1 MVESILERRFGNS
14 LKKLHAEC
22 DSLRLKCNQSKRH
35 LQEARKQMHS
45 SSSQLDFL
53 ENIRHE
59 PRFEDD
65 VSFLLHLSNEIY
77 SLNSKTSQ
85 SYIFY
90 PFQVVDNELSDI
102 KWKHDVMD
110 ESFDSAYLTVTS
122 GRSTGYSTG
131 TRSRTNSSRS
141 PYNRDSAAPLVAMS
155 TPRRHREEMSP
166 SYSSRSLYS
175 PGYDSALEDPV
186 EDGYVPAKKTTIP
199 RPQTKAPILV
209 KNKINEKCVNLNFCN
224 EVGCS
229 ND

>member
-1 MVESILERRFGNS
+1 M
-14 LKKLHAEC
+14 
-22 DSLRLKCNQSKRH
+22 
-35 LQEARKQMHS
+35 
-45 SSSQLDFL
+45 
-53 ENIRHE
+53 
-59 PRFEDD
+59 
-65 VSFLLHLSNEIY
+65 
-77 SLNSKTSQ
+77 
-85 SYIFY
+85 
-90 PFQVVDNELSDI
+90 VDNELSDI

-131 TRSRTNSSRS
+131 TRSRPNSSRS

-166 SYSSRSLYS
+166 SYSSRSLYC

-186 EDGYVPAKKTTIP
+186 EDGYVSAKKTIP
-199 RPQTKAPILV
+199 RPQTKAPIPV

>member
-1 MVESILERRFGNS
+1 MAMETPNRKFASTPSNMDSQWSELALDFQNGSADSDDEGKNTYSLVGLKDKVGSGYCYSIHYYFNNFPLVESILERRFGNS

-85 SYIFY
+85 SYIF
-90 PFQVVDNELSDI
+90 
-102 KWKHDVMD
+102 
-110 ESFDSAYLTVTS
+110 
-122 GRSTGYSTG
+122 
-131 TRSRTNSSRS
+131 
-141 PYNRDSAAPLVAMS
+141 
-155 TPRRHREEMSP
+155 
-166 SYSSRSLYS
+166 
-175 PGYDSALEDPV
+175 
-186 EDGYVPAKKTTIP
+186 
-199 RPQTKAPILV
+199 IL
-209 KNKINEKCVNLNFCN
+209 FR
-224 EVGCS
+224 
-229 ND
+229 